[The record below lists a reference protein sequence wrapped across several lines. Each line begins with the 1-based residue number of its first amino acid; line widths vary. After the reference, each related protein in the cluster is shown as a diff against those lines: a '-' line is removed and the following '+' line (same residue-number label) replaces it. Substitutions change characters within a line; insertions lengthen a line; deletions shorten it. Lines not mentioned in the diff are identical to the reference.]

1 MTDCKDCSTE
11 QGRKDLIN
19 TPISITYSK
28 AQFPH
33 LTATSE
39 DWGINAVLWLE
50 VGDFL
55 PLGIDADTMQEA
67 LIMVA
72 FLQQSTKAPLL
83 INEEMQQ
90 ELTALSENGM
100 AFNPMKKGNG
110 ALIPLAEILS
120 TDTKQET
127 MRHLEQQFCQDEKLT
142 FTEMGGMLNSTSKE
156 RLKK

>member
-1 MTDCKDCSTE
+1 MTDCKDCTTE

-39 DWGINAVLWLE
+39 DWGINAVLWLD

-67 LIMVA
+67 LIMIA

-83 INEEMQQ
+83 IDEEMQQ

-100 AFNPMKKGNG
+100 TFNPMKKGNG

-120 TDTKQET
+120 TDTKPET

-142 FTEMGGMLNSTSKE
+142 FTEMGGMLN
-156 RLKK
+156 

>member
-1 MTDCKDCSTE
+1 MTDCKDCTTE

-39 DWGINAVLWLE
+39 DWGINAVLWLD

-67 LIMVA
+67 LIMIA
-72 FLQQSTKAPLL
+72 FLQQSTKAPLV
-83 INEEMQQ
+83 IDEEMQQ

-100 AFNPMKKGNG
+100 TFNPMKKGNG

-127 MRHLEQQFCQDEKLT
+127 MRQLEQQFCQDEKLT
-142 FTEMGGMLNSTSKE
+142 FTEMGGMLN
-156 RLKK
+156 

>member
-1 MTDCKDCSTE
+1 MTDCKDCTTE

-39 DWGINAVLWLE
+39 DWGINAVLWLD

-67 LIMVA
+67 LIMIA

-83 INEEMQQ
+83 IDEEMQQ

-100 AFNPMKKGNG
+100 TFNPMKKGNG

-142 FTEMGGMLNSTSKE
+142 FTEMGGMLN
-156 RLKK
+156 

>member
-1 MTDCKDCSTE
+1 MTDCKDCTTE

-39 DWGINAVLWLE
+39 DWGINAVLWLD

-67 LIMVA
+67 LIMIA

-83 INEEMQQ
+83 IDEEMQQ

-100 AFNPMKKGNG
+100 TFNPMKKGNG

-127 MRHLEQQFCQDEKLT
+127 MRQLEQQFCQDEKLT
-142 FTEMGGMLNSTSKE
+142 FTEMGGMLN
-156 RLKK
+156 

>member
-1 MTDCKDCSTE
+1 MTDCKDCTTE

-33 LTATSE
+33 LTVTSE
-39 DWGINAVLWLE
+39 DWGVNTVLWLD

-55 PLGIDADTMQEA
+55 PLGIDADTIQEA
-67 LIMVA
+67 LIMIA
-72 FLQQSTKAPLL
+72 FLQQSTKATLL
-83 INEEMQQ
+83 IDEKMQQ
-90 ELTALSENGM
+90 ELTALSENGI

-142 FTEMGGMLNSTSKE
+142 FTEMGGMLN
-156 RLKK
+156 

>member
-1 MTDCKDCSTE
+1 MTDCKDCTTE

-33 LTATSE
+33 LTVTSE
-39 DWGINAVLWLE
+39 NWGVNTVLWLE
-50 VGDFL
+50 VDDFL
-55 PLGIDADTMQEA
+55 PLGIDADTMQET
-67 LIMVA
+67 LIMIA

-83 INEEMQQ
+83 IDEEMQQ

-100 AFNPMKKGNG
+100 TFNPMKKGNG

-142 FTEMGGMLNSTSKE
+142 FTEMGGMLN
-156 RLKK
+156 

>member
-1 MTDCKDCSTE
+1 MTDCKDCTTE

-33 LTATSE
+33 LTVTSE
-39 DWGINAVLWLE
+39 DWGVNTVLWLD

-72 FLQQSTKAPLL
+72 FLQQSTKATLL
-83 INEEMQQ
+83 IDEKMQQ
-90 ELTALSENGM
+90 ELTALSENGI

-142 FTEMGGMLNSTSKE
+142 FTEMGGMLN
-156 RLKK
+156 

>member
-1 MTDCKDCSTE
+1 MTDCKDCTTE

-33 LTATSE
+33 LTVTSE
-39 DWGINAVLWLE
+39 DWGINAVLWLD

-55 PLGIDADTMQEA
+55 PLGIDADTMQWA
-67 LIMVA
+67 LIMIA

-83 INEEMQQ
+83 IDAEMQQ
-90 ELTALSENGM
+90 ELTALSENGI
-100 AFNPMKKGNG
+100 AFNPMKKANG

-120 TDTKQET
+120 TDTEQET

-142 FTEMGGMLNSTSKE
+142 FTEMGGMLN
-156 RLKK
+156 

>member
-1 MTDCKDCSTE
+1 MTDCKDSTTE

-33 LTATSE
+33 LTVTSE

-67 LIMVA
+67 LIMIA

-83 INEEMQQ
+83 IDEEMQQ
-90 ELTALSENGM
+90 ELTALSENGI

-127 MRHLEQQFCQDEKLT
+127 MRQLEQQFCQDEKLT
-142 FTEMGGMLNSTSKE
+142 FTEMGGMLN
-156 RLKK
+156 

>member
-1 MTDCKDCSTE
+1 MTDCKDCTTE

-39 DWGINAVLWLE
+39 DWGVNTVLWLFLGGFFFGFSGFPPGFGCSGLTSGC
-50 VGDFL
+50 VGFSL
-55 PLGIDADTMQEA
+55 
-67 LIMVA
+67 V
-72 FLQQSTKAPLL
+72 FLL
-83 INEEMQQ
+83 IDEEMQQ
-90 ELTALSENGM
+90 ELTALSENGI

-127 MRHLEQQFCQDEKLT
+127 MRHLEEKFSQGEKFQFV
-142 FTEMGGMLNSTSKE
+142 EMGGMLN
-156 RLKK
+156 

>member
-1 MTDCKDCSTE
+1 MTDCKDYTTE

-39 DWGINAVLWLE
+39 DWGINAVLWLD

-67 LIMVA
+67 LIMIA

-83 INEEMQQ
+83 IDEEMQQ

-100 AFNPMKKGNG
+100 TFNPMKKGNG

-142 FTEMGGMLNSTSKE
+142 FTEIGGMLN
-156 RLKK
+156 

>member
-1 MTDCKDCSTE
+1 MTDCKDCTTE

-33 LTATSE
+33 LTVTSE
-39 DWGINAVLWLE
+39 DWGVNTVLWLD

-67 LIMVA
+67 LIMIA
-72 FLQQSTKAPLL
+72 FLQQSTKATLL
-83 INEEMQQ
+83 IDEEMQQ
-90 ELTALSENGM
+90 ELTALSENGI

-120 TDTKQET
+120 ADTKQET
-127 MRHLEQQFCQDEKLT
+127 MRQLEQQFCQDEKLT
-142 FTEMGGMLNSTSKE
+142 FTEMGGMLN
-156 RLKK
+156 

>member
-33 LTATSE
+33 LTVTSE
-39 DWGINAVLWLE
+39 DWGINAVLWLD

-67 LIMVA
+67 LIMIA

-83 INEEMQQ
+83 IDEEMQQ
-90 ELTALSENGM
+90 ELTALSENSI

-127 MRHLEQQFCQDEKLT
+127 MRQLEQQFCQDEKLT
-142 FTEMGGMLNSTSKE
+142 FTEMGGMLN
-156 RLKK
+156 

>member
-1 MTDCKDCSTE
+1 MTDCKDCTTE

-39 DWGINAVLWLE
+39 DWGVNTVLWLD

-67 LIMVA
+67 LIMIA
-72 FLQQSTKAPLL
+72 FLQQSTKATLL
-83 INEEMQQ
+83 IDEEMQQ
-90 ELTALSENGM
+90 ELTALSENGI

-142 FTEMGGMLNSTSKE
+142 FTEMGGMLN
-156 RLKK
+156 

>member
-1 MTDCKDCSTE
+1 MTDCKDCTTE

-39 DWGINAVLWLE
+39 DWGVNTVLWLD

-67 LIMVA
+67 LIMIA

-83 INEEMQQ
+83 IDAEMQQ

-100 AFNPMKKGNG
+100 TFNPMKKGNG

-142 FTEMGGMLNSTSKE
+142 FTEMSGMLN
-156 RLKK
+156 

>member
-1 MTDCKDCSTE
+1 MTDCKDCTTE

-33 LTATSE
+33 LTVTSE

-72 FLQQSTKAPLL
+72 FLQQSTKALLL

-90 ELTALSENGM
+90 ELTALSENSI
-100 AFNPMKKGNG
+100 AFNPMKKANG

-142 FTEMGGMLNSTSKE
+142 FTEMGGMLN
-156 RLKK
+156 

>member
-1 MTDCKDCSTE
+1 MTDCKDCTTE

-33 LTATSE
+33 LTVTSE
-39 DWGINAVLWLE
+39 DWGGVNTVLWLD

-67 LIMVA
+67 LIMIA

-83 INEEMQQ
+83 IDEEMQQ

-142 FTEMGGMLNSTSKE
+142 FTEMGGMLN
-156 RLKK
+156 

>member
-1 MTDCKDCSTE
+1 MTDCKDCTTE

-33 LTATSE
+33 LTVTSE
-39 DWGINAVLWLE
+39 DWEVNTVLWLD

-67 LIMVA
+67 LIMIA

-83 INEEMQQ
+83 IDEEMQQ

-100 AFNPMKKGNG
+100 TFNPMKKGNG

-142 FTEMGGMLNSTSKE
+142 FTEMGGMLN
-156 RLKK
+156 

>member
-1 MTDCKDCSTE
+1 MTDCKDCTTE

-33 LTATSE
+33 LTVTSE

-90 ELTALSENGM
+90 ELTALSENSI
-100 AFNPMKKGNG
+100 AFNPMKKANG

-142 FTEMGGMLNSTSKE
+142 FTEMGGMLN
-156 RLKK
+156 

>member
-1 MTDCKDCSTE
+1 MTDCKDCTTE

-39 DWGINAVLWLE
+39 DWGINAVLWLD

-67 LIMVA
+67 LIMIA
-72 FLQQSTKAPLL
+72 FLQQSTKATLL
-83 INEEMQQ
+83 IDEEMQQ
-90 ELTALSENGM
+90 ELTTLSENGI
-100 AFNPMKKGNG
+100 AFNPMKKANG

-127 MRHLEQQFCQDEKLT
+127 LRHLEQQFCQDEKLT
-142 FTEMGGMLNSTSKE
+142 FTEMGGMLN
-156 RLKK
+156 

>member
-1 MTDCKDCSTE
+1 MTDCKDCTTE

-39 DWGINAVLWLE
+39 DWGINAVLWLD

-67 LIMVA
+67 LIMIA
-72 FLQQSTKAPLL
+72 FLQQSTKATLL
-83 INEEMQQ
+83 IDEEMQQ
-90 ELTALSENGM
+90 ELTTLSENGI
-100 AFNPMKKGNG
+100 AFNPMKKANG

-142 FTEMGGMLNSTSKE
+142 FTEMGGMLN
-156 RLKK
+156 

>member
-1 MTDCKDCSTE
+1 MTDCKDCTAE

-50 VGDFL
+50 VSDFL

-67 LIMVA
+67 LIMIA

-83 INEEMQQ
+83 IDEEMQQ
-90 ELTALSENGM
+90 ELTALSENSI
-100 AFNPMKKGNG
+100 AFNPMKKANG

-142 FTEMGGMLNSTSKE
+142 FTEMGGMLN
-156 RLKK
+156 

>member
-1 MTDCKDCSTE
+1 MTDCKDCTTK

-33 LTATSE
+33 LMATSE
-39 DWGINAVLWLE
+39 DWGVNTVLWLE

-67 LIMVA
+67 LIMIA

-83 INEEMQQ
+83 IDEEMQQ
-90 ELTALSENGM
+90 ELTALSENGI

-142 FTEMGGMLNSTSKE
+142 FTEMGGMLN
-156 RLKK
+156 

>member
-1 MTDCKDCSTE
+1 MTDCKDCTTE

-39 DWGINAVLWLE
+39 DWGINAVLWLD

-83 INEEMQQ
+83 IDAEMQQ

-100 AFNPMKKGNG
+100 TFNPMKKGNG

-142 FTEMGGMLNSTSKE
+142 FTEMGGMLN
-156 RLKK
+156 

>member
-1 MTDCKDCSTE
+1 MTDCKDCTTE

-39 DWGINAVLWLE
+39 DWGIKAVLWLD

-67 LIMVA
+67 LIMIA

-83 INEEMQQ
+83 IDEEMQQ

-100 AFNPMKKGNG
+100 TFNPMKKGNG

-142 FTEMGGMLNSTSKE
+142 FTEMGGMLN
-156 RLKK
+156 

>member
-1 MTDCKDCSTE
+1 MTDCKDCTTE

-39 DWGINAVLWLE
+39 DWGVNTVLWLD

-67 LIMVA
+67 LMMIA
-72 FLQQSTKAPLL
+72 FLQQSTKATLL
-83 INEEMQQ
+83 IDEEMQQ
-90 ELTALSENGM
+90 ELTALSENGI

-142 FTEMGGMLNSTSKE
+142 FTEMGGMLN
-156 RLKK
+156 

>member
-1 MTDCKDCSTE
+1 MTDCKDCTTE

-33 LTATSE
+33 LTVTSE

-67 LIMVA
+67 LIMIA
-72 FLQQSTKAPLL
+72 FLQQSTKATLL
-83 INEEMQQ
+83 IDEKMQQ
-90 ELTALSENGM
+90 ELTALSENGI

-142 FTEMGGMLNSTSKE
+142 FTEMGGMLN
-156 RLKK
+156 

>member
-1 MTDCKDCSTE
+1 MTDCKDCTTE

-39 DWGINAVLWLE
+39 DWGINTVLWLE

-83 INEEMQQ
+83 IDEEMQQ
-90 ELTALSENGM
+90 ELTVLSENGL
-100 AFNPMKKGNG
+100 AFNPMKKANG

-127 MRHLEQQFCQDEKLT
+127 MRQLEQQFCQDEKLT
-142 FTEMGGMLNSTSKE
+142 FTEMGGMLN
-156 RLKK
+156 

>member
-1 MTDCKDCSTE
+1 MTDCKDCTTE

-39 DWGINAVLWLE
+39 DWGINAVLWLD

-67 LIMVA
+67 LIMIA

-83 INEEMQQ
+83 IDEEMQQ

-100 AFNPMKKGNG
+100 TFNPMKKGNG

-127 MRHLEQQFCQDEKLT
+127 MRHLEQQFYQDEKLT
-142 FTEMGGMLNSTSKE
+142 FTEMGGMLN
-156 RLKK
+156 

>member
-1 MTDCKDCSTE
+1 MTDCKDCTTE

-33 LTATSE
+33 LTVISE
-39 DWGINAVLWLE
+39 DWGVNTVLWLD

-72 FLQQSTKAPLL
+72 FLQQSTKATLL
-83 INEEMQQ
+83 IDEKMQQ
-90 ELTALSENGM
+90 ELTALSENGI

-142 FTEMGGMLNSTSKE
+142 FTEMGGMLN
-156 RLKK
+156 